1 MTDSSLNKLQQ
12 LLQQEKQR
20 ANTILNHIS
29 EGVIQLNA
37 QFEVE
42 DINATAEALCECQK
56 SYVLGKPAGEVF
68 SIFDEKSQQS
78 IPFSAKHALDQ
89 QKPTHR
95 LLVNK
100 YNHQRL
106 IESFYC
112 LLKEDDKV
120 FGYLFIFRDITAQ
133 SVDADRVQW
142 QASHDNFTGLVNRE
156 EMEERL
162 EKSLQN
168 MQTHNILSVF
178 LVVDIDQFEWV
189 NDTFGHKVG
198 DEYLQRISLQMHK
211 QLRARDTLA
220 RIGGDEF
227 GILLENCLI
236 DDAAM
241 IANKIKT
248 AIKDYRFVWGDK
260 EFNLTASVGLLS
272 LNNETE
278 TAENII
284 RDTESASLSA
294 KSQGGN
300 TLHIHV
306 KNDEQLV
313 EQRRQLSII
322 AEIDS
327 AFENDRFRLFFQP
340 IFSVEKK
347 TVVHWEVLIRLVD
360 HENTILSPNDFLP
373 AAEKYGLITQIDR
386 WVFNN
391 TVKFLESLPRALETP
406 QLAINLSPNSLED
419 NQCKAMILETLEGKA
434 FLQGKL
440 IFEITETL
448 ALSNIESINVYLH
461 QLKELGCRLALDD
474 FGTGVSTY
482 SYLKRLDIDMI
493 KIDGEFIENIHDN
506 VINQEIV
513 RSLTKIAHLMNITT
527 TAEWVCD
534 EQVYEYLNNMDMDYY
549 QGYHIGKPLSEEDL
563 IDYLKTGNDAL
574 LQKPTPKH

>member
-1 MTDSSLNKLQQ
+1 MTAPSLDKLQQ
-12 LLQQEKQR
+12 LLQQEKQL
-20 ANTILNHIS
+20 ANTIMNHIS

-37 QFEVE
+37 QFEVD

-56 SYVLGKPAGEVF
+56 SFVLGKPIDEVF
-68 SIFDEKSQQS
+68 SIFDENSQQS
-78 IPFSAKHALDQ
+78 IPFSAENAKNH
-89 QKPTHR
+89 QKPTHC

-100 YNHQRL
+100 YQHQRL

-112 LLKEDDKV
+112 LLKDESDEV
-120 FGYLFIFRDITAQ
+120 FAYLFIFRDITAQ
-133 SVDADRVQW
+133 SADSDRVQW
-142 QASHDNFTGLVNRE
+142 QASHDNLTGLVNRK

-168 MQTHNILSVF
+168 MQTHNILSVL
-178 LVVDIDQFEWV
+178 LVVDIDEFEWV
-189 NDTFGHKVG
+189 NQTFGYAVG
-198 DEYLQRISLQMHK
+198 DEYLQRISLQMLK

-220 RIGGDEF
+220 RIGDNEF

-248 AIKDYRFVWGDK
+248 AIKDYRFVWGGK

-284 RDTESASLSA
+284 RDAESASQSA
-294 KSQGGN
+294 KSEGGN
-300 TLHIHV
+300 ALHIHV
-306 KNDEQLV
+306 KNDEQLA

-322 AEIDS
+322 AEIDN
-327 AFENDRFRLFFQP
+327 AFENNRFRLFFQP
-340 IFSVEKK
+340 IYSVDKK
-347 TVVHWEVLIRLVD
+347 SVAHWEVLIRLLD

-386 WVFNN
+386 WVFNR
-391 TVKFLESLPRALETP
+391 TVKFLADLPDSIDKP

-419 NQCKAMILETLEGKA
+419 NQCKVMILETLKERTC
-434 FLQGKL
+434 LQGKI

-506 VINQEIV
+506 VVNQEIV
-513 RSLTKIAHLMNITT
+513 SSLTKIAHLMNITT

-534 EQVYEYLNNMDMDYY
+534 EQVYEYLNQLDMDYY
-549 QGYHIGKPLSEEDL
+549 QGYHIGKPLSEEEL
-563 IDYLKTGNDAL
+563 IDYLGNGD
-574 LQKPTPKH
+574 KPVL